1 MTKIPDSVLDAM
13 IAQDKKK
20 DAELAVSLDDVNAFG
35 DKESIIKMYESIR
48 AYNRMLKEK
57 ITFINE
63 DLTRVIPFTRENLYL
78 ICAFTGSGK
87 STICA
92 NVSYP
97 LYQQQKKTL
106 VISNEESQQDVL
118 FRIACLELGYNFN
131 DYKKGNMPI
140 QQQKEIIK
148 LFPKISQ
155 YVKVLDVNYKDGL
168 TTKLEGVQNALV
180 AVQKAD
186 YSCAMIDYYQLI
198 KYSLNK
204 PQANTYE
211 VLNDFRSW
219 LGRYIKDSN
228 IPIVLFA
235 QLHSLGKR
243 SKDIDTRIKD
253 CPVVSETATV
263 IIEAI
268 PDFEAHKTDLIIVK
282 DRFGCQGKRVEVGFD
297 HGRFVPYTEDFKK
310 KVLGEKITQIENK
323 LAEEKDDNVL
333 DA

>member
-1 MTKIPDSVLDAM
+1 MVKVPDSVLSALLD
-13 IAQDKKK
+13 QENKKEN
-20 DAELAVSLDDVNAFG
+20 ELAVSLEDVDTFG
-35 DKESIIKMYESIR
+35 DKESIISMYKSIQ

-63 DLTRVIPFTRENLYL
+63 DLTKVIPFTRENLYL
-78 ICAFTGSGK
+78 IAAFTGSGK

-92 NVSYP
+92 NVSFP
-97 LYQQQKKTL
+97 LYQQGKKTL

-118 FRIACLELGYNFN
+118 FRIAALELGYNFN
-131 DYKKGNMPI
+131 AYKKGNMPI
-140 QQQKEIIK
+140 EQQKEVIK

-168 TTKLEGVQNALV
+168 TTKLEGVMNALI

-186 YSCAMIDYYQLI
+186 YSCVMIDYFQLI
-198 KYSLNK
+198 KYSINK

-211 VLNDFRSW
+211 VLNDFRTW

-228 IPIVLFA
+228 IPVVLFA

-253 CPVVSETATV
+253 CPSVTETATV

-268 PDFEAHKTDLIIVK
+268 PDFEAHKTDFIIVK
-282 DRFGCQGKRVEVGFD
+282 DRFGLQGKRVEAGFD
-297 HGRFVPYTEDFKK
+297 KGRFVPYSEEFKK
-310 KVLGEKITQIENK
+310 KVIGDKITAIEDK
-323 LAEEKDDNVL
+323 LAEEKEDDKQ
-333 DA
+333 